1 VPRMLQIQSSPNG
14 ANSVTR
20 SLTDKFVAGWMASHA
35 NVELDVLDLAN
46 DPLPHFDADAL
57 AGLAPGDAEKS
68 DVQKGRAALSDR
80 LITQMDAANI
90 LVIGAPMYNFTIPTQ
105 LKAWFDYVSIA
116 GRTFQFAAPGISKG
130 MLFGKKAFVVL
141 ARGGDYTDFPANAF
155 DHHEPL
161 LRALLGF
168 LGIYDVTFI
177 RAEGMRAKEEE
188 VPSILANVEEVIA
201 RLVA

>member
-1 VPRMLQIQSSPNG
+1 MPKLLQIQSSPQG

-20 SLTDKFVAGWMASHA
+20 ALSDKFVKGWMASHG
-35 NVELDVLDLAN
+35 NVALELLDLAN

-57 AGLAPGDAEKS
+57 AGLAPGDGDKT

-80 LITQMDAANI
+80 LITQLEAADI
-90 LVIGAPMYNFTIPTQ
+90 VVIGAPMFNFTIPTQ

-116 GRTFQFAAPGISKG
+116 GRTFQFAAPGIAKG
-130 MLFGKKAFVVL
+130 LLFGKKAFVVM

-155 DHHEPL
+155 DHQEPL

-168 LGIYDVTFI
+168 LGMYDVTFI

-188 VPSILANVEEVIA
+188 VPAIMANVEEVIA

>member
-1 VPRMLQIQSSPNG
+1 VPRLLQIQSSPTG
-14 ANSVTR
+14 AHSVTR

-35 NVELDVLDLAN
+35 NVELDVLDVAN

-57 AGLAPGDAEKS
+57 SGLAPGDGEKS
-68 DVQKGRAALSDR
+68 DVQKSRAALSDR
-80 LITQMDAANI
+80 LITQLEAANI

-155 DHHEPL
+155 DYHEPL
-161 LRALLGF
+161 LRTLLGF